1 MNDRPNRADTDRT
14 DLVAHV
20 AERIRTHPDPLLRA
34 RAVQIIGIKEG
45 MQAIDRWTDPRGAV
59 IAHNEL
65 RRRVHELAAAAELAD
80 LEQGFRLSGQHP
92 ARHGGDLAFY
102 GFFGLTGPAAYLLS
116 AFAVELPPSL
126 DGFSVVAMVMAA
138 LTPIAAYW
146 CYYTLH
152 SGQDARGW
160 QGIVEQAAH
169 AAYAGRDDH
178 TSDQP
183 PVNGDD
189 DLARRRADAAR
200 ALEDLLAAWGHYK
213 LDTEAWYLTK
223 PLLHDTTTAATTV
236 AYNTAMADLTAAVE
250 ALHGD
255 SPASD
260 IDHALDLADR
270 AWAAWHDAND
280 HAAAVGLDDRSPTE
294 RAALQRLNKLVTR
307 LTHSSADATDLA
319 AVKRDITLCLDRIHT
334 ISVSWADI
342 AALPALDQRLIPQL
356 PSGITPSNPD
366 HHFDEKVTQ

>member
-1 MNDRPNRADTDRT
+1 
-14 DLVAHV
+14 
-20 AERIRTHPDPLLRA
+20 
-34 RAVQIIGIKEG
+34 
-45 MQAIDRWTDPRGAV
+45 
-59 IAHNEL
+59 
-65 RRRVHELAAAAELAD
+65 
-80 LEQGFRLSGQHP
+80 
-92 ARHGGDLAFY
+92 
-102 GFFGLTGPAAYLLS
+102 
-116 AFAVELPPSL
+116 
-126 DGFSVVAMVMAA
+126 MVMAA
-138 LTPIAAYW
+138 LTPIAAFW
-146 CYYTLH
+146 CYYPLHH

-160 QGIVEQAAH
+160 QGIVEQAVH
-169 AAYAGRDDH
+169 AVFAGRDDH
-178 TSDQP
+178 TPDQP
-183 PVNGDD
+183 SVAGDD
-189 DLARRRADAAR
+189 DLARRRAAAAR

-223 PLLHDTTTAATTV
+223 PLLHDTTGTVATTV
-236 AYNTAMADLTAAVE
+236 AYTAMADLTEAVE

-270 AWAAWHDAND
+270 AWAAWHDAID

-307 LTHSSADATDLA
+307 LTHSSADDPDLA

-356 PSGITPSNPD
+356 PSGITPSSPD

>member
-1 MNDRPNRADTDRT
+1 MPTVPARPAPEP
-14 DLVAHV
+14 A
-20 AERIRTHPDPLLRA
+20 ASA
-34 RAVQIIGIKEG
+34 
-45 MQAIDRWTDPRGAV
+45 RGA
-59 IAHNEL
+59 
-65 RRRVHELAAAAELAD
+65 
-80 LEQGFRLSGQHP
+80 
-92 ARHGGDLAFY
+92 
-102 GFFGLTGPAAYLLS
+102 
-116 AFAVELPPSL
+116 
-126 DGFSVVAMVMAA
+126 
-138 LTPIAAYW
+138 
-146 CYYTLH
+146 
-152 SGQDARGW
+152 
-160 QGIVEQAAH
+160 
-169 AAYAGRDDH
+169 
-178 TSDQP
+178 DQP
-183 PVNGDD
+183 SVAGDD

-223 PLLHDTTTAATTV
+223 PLLHDTTGTVATTV
-236 AYNTAMADLTAAVE
+236 AYNTAMADLTEAVE

-270 AWAAWHDAND
+270 AWAAWYDANA

-307 LTHSSADATDLA
+307 LTHSRADDPDLA

-342 AALPALDQRLIPQL
+342 AGLPALDQRLIPQL
-356 PSGITPSNPD
+356 PSGITPSSPD